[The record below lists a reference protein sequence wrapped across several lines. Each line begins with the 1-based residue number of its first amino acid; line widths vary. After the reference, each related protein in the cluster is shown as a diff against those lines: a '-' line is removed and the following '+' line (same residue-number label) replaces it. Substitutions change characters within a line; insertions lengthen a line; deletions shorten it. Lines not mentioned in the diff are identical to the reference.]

1 MLRVESLTV
10 DAADPARLAAF
21 WAGLLG
27 WTVHVGTEG
36 EADEGEVWIE
46 APGPGS
52 GPDILFLPSTDPRQG
67 KNRLHLDLRPD
78 DRDAQVERAVELGA
92 ARVDIG
98 QSGEESWVVLAD
110 PEGNEFCIL
119 QVRPG
124 A

>member
-1 MLRVESLTV
+1 MLTVESLTV

-21 WAGLLG
+21 WAALLG
-27 WTVHVGTEG
+27 WTVHVGAEG

-46 APGPGS
+46 APRPAS
-52 GPDILFLPSTDPRQG
+52 SPDILFLPSTDQRPG

-78 DRDAQVERAVELGA
+78 DRDAQVERALELGA
-92 ARVDIG
+92 APVDIG

-119 QVRPG
+119 QARPG

>member
-1 MLRVESLTV
+1 MLTVESLAI
-10 DAADPARLAAF
+10 DAADPERLAAF
-21 WAGLLG
+21 WAALLG
-27 WTVHVGTEG
+27 WTVHVGAVG

-46 APGPGS
+46 APGPAS
-52 GPDILFLPSTDPRQG
+52 RTDILFVPSADQRQG

-78 DRDAQVERAVELGA
+78 DRDAQVERALELGA
-92 ARVDIG
+92 ARVEIG

-119 QVRPG
+119 QARSG